1 MGRLKLQK
9 SRLIEMIE
17 LIDLDLEKPEA
28 VKKKLSSTII
38 EGEAEVIDDEDK
50 K

>member
-1 MGRLKLQK
+1 
-9 SRLIEMIE
+9 MIE
-17 LIDLDLEKPEA
+17 LIDLDPGKLEA
-28 VKKKLSSTII
+28 VKKKTHSTII

>member
-1 MGRLKLQK
+1 
-9 SRLIEMIE
+9 MIE
-17 LIDLDLEKPEA
+17 LIDLDLEKLEA
-28 VKKKLSSTII
+28 DQKKTHSTII

>member
-1 MGRLKLQK
+1 
-9 SRLIEMIE
+9 MIE

-28 VKKKLSSTII
+28 VKKKTHSTII